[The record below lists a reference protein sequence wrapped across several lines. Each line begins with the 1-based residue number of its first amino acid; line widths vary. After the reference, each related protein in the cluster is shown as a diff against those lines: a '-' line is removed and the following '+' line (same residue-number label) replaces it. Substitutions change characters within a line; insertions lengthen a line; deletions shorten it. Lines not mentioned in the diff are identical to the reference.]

1 MVGGGGN
8 VNKLYVHAEYRHVI
22 NGLRWSGRKIKKQ
35 KTHENKSFKNDKMNE
50 RTTVFSSACGLL
62 QLNPFSR

>member
-22 NGLRWSGRKIKKQ
+22 NGLRWSGRKIKSKKHT
-35 KTHENKSFKNDKMNE
+35 KTSHSKM
-50 RTTVFSSACGLL
+50 TK
-62 QLNPFSR
+62 